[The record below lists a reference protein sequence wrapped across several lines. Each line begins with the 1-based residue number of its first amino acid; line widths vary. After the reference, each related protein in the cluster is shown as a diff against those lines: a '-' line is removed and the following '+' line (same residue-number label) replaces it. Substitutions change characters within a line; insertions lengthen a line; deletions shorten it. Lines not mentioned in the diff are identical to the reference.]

1 MCAFMEVYC
10 GTRQGNLHR
19 HATLASRQ
27 PLPQLASLQPV
38 GGYTRASGREY
49 GQPVHAVAGG
59 VSSGRKGGDNMTLQE
74 AFLIVIDLAAEN
86 IIHPL
91 DDKEEYDRQ
100 NTAIEL
106 VGQYAQT
113 KLGVPL

>member
-1 MCAFMEVYC
+1 
-10 GTRQGNLHR
+10 
-19 HATLASRQ
+19 
-27 PLPQLASLQPV
+27 
-38 GGYTRASGREY
+38 
-49 GQPVHAVAGG
+49 
-59 VSSGRKGGDNMTLQE
+59 MTLQE

-86 IIHPL
+86 TINPL

-113 KLGVPL
+113 TLGVHL